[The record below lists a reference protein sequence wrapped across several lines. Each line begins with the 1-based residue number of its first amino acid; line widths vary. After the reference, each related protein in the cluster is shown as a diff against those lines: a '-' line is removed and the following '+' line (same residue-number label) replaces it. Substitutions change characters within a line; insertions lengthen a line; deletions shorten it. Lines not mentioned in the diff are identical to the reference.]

1 MEPVTTQIII
11 ASAFGVTFVA
21 ALIILAIKFPDPTPF
36 QYNIFRIVLSL
47 AASGVATTIPGF
59 INIEVNPTTGFL
71 IRAGGAIAVF
81 VIVFFFNPAQ
91 LIKAPRGG
99 GNKPPVNKINLSIP
113 GGWSFEEAA
122 RSIANVASAAI
133 SFEGFEPEQLTQKL
147 RSTEIN
153 TTDIRE
159 ALLQLR
165 YQATG
170 LPAYQV
176 YFEKGVYH
184 IHV

>member
-91 LIKAPRGG
+91 LIKAPEAE
-99 GNKPPVNKINLSIP
+99 VINL
-113 GGWSFEEAA
+113 
-122 RSIANVASAAI
+122 
-133 SFEGFEPEQLTQKL
+133 L
-147 RSTEIN
+147 
-153 TTDIRE
+153 
-159 ALLQLR
+159 
-165 YQATG
+165 
-170 LPAYQV
+170 
-176 YFEKGVYH
+176 
-184 IHV
+184 